1 MKIAT
6 MFKDGLLGCE
16 VGMAYYLR
24 TPYCL
29 SLEDLVSIEKAS
41 IDEMFIDFTKAI
53 REVLLQ
59 RYPHIAQVPTDAVQG
74 VDTPLPP
81 PPPILWDGLGSLIPV
96 NPPPISAKGGIGEK
110 EDEIGSSSTGHQT
123 HVEDMT
129 SNEFR
134 GNIEEKVDVD
144 LSPGMEDSQVTWHD
158 VALSIAAEMMQKAR
172 EEVRVNLGYS
182 TSAVSQS
189 LALRPGST

>member
-1 MKIAT
+1 M
-6 MFKDGLLGCE
+6 
-16 VGMAYYLR
+16 
-24 TPYCL
+24 
-29 SLEDLVSIEKAS
+29 IEKAS
-41 IDEMFIDFTKAI
+41 IDEVFIDFTKAI

-59 RYPHIAQVPTDAVQG
+59 RYPHIAQVPANALQG

-96 NPPPISAKGGIGEK
+96 NPPPISSEGGIGEK
-110 EDEIGSSSTGHQT
+110 EDEIGGSSTGHQT
-123 HVEDMT
+123 LVDDITNDEDH
-129 SNEFR
+129 EFR
-134 GNIEEKVDVD
+134 GNIEEKADAD

-172 EEVRVNLGYS
+172 EEVRVKLRYS

-189 LALRPGST
+189 LALRRGPT